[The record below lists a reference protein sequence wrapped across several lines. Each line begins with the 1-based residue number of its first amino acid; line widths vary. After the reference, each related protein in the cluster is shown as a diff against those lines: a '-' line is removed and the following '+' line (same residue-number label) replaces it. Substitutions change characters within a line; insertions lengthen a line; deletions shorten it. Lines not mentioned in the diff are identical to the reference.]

1 MGMKLRNPKEF
12 AAAVTRIRAALG
24 EEGCAQAV
32 GRSDSLVR
40 KWADP
45 DHPAIPNLDQAL
57 SLDAAYVSAGH
68 GDAPILGL
76 YQDLLENQISDAEAS
91 AGEIVPAAL
100 MVQAI
105 VGDLSEVIRDC
116 IGHEGHSP
124 ALSHNSR
131 IALLSLIDKLEEE
144 TDRLE
149 DAVEASGGA
158 APA

>member
-1 MGMKLRNPKEF
+1 MKLRNPKEF
-12 AAAVTRIRAALG
+12 SAAVTRIRAALG
-24 EEGCAQAV
+24 EDGCARAV

-45 DHPAIPNLDQAL
+45 DHPAMPNLDQAL
-57 SLDAAYVSAGH
+57 GLDAAYVAAGH

-76 YQDLLENQISDAEAS
+76 YQDLIDARINGTEAS
-91 AGEIVPAAL
+91 IDHIVPAAL

-105 VGDLSEVIRDC
+105 VGDLSEIVRDC
-116 IGHEGHSP
+116 IAKDDGAI

-131 IALLSLIDKLEEE
+131 ISLLSLIDKLEEE

-149 DAVEASGGA
+149 DAVEASA
-158 APA
+158 D